1 LEHERPHDV
10 ISGAD
15 NAFGTTILRIS
26 MRTRHVENNTMSVKK
41 SVGGR
46 IVELTTIITLD
57 SLDGGSK
64 LCGNI

>member
-1 LEHERPHDV
+1 
-10 ISGAD
+10 
-15 NAFGTTILRIS
+15 

-57 SLDGGSK
+57 SLDGGAK